1 MRFDLERTLADTEDF
16 LFRQLSSKA
25 AREAQKRKV
34 TRGINEV
41 FRRVRRA
48 TLVTVSLLVALIGYS
63 IFVDP
68 IGLLTWLVALPTI
81 FLISMLSL
89 FWPSRRRE
97 ALPPRAEEVQPQ
109 VLASR
114 AEEWLLERCPDLP
127 RSALPAVDTIL
138 SRLGEM
144 QPDLAAMPAD
154 SPLAGETHRLL
165 GQHLPR
171 LVDTFLALPPSARE
185 PRSENSR
192 RLTESLGIVAGE
204 IGRLSAEVSSE
215 RTLSFDTQHRF
226 IETRYRD

>member
-41 FRRVRRA
+41 FRRIRRA
-48 TLVTVSLLVALIGYS
+48 TLVTVGLLAALIGYS
-63 IFVDP
+63 IF
-68 IGLLTWLVALPTI
+68 IGSIDFLTWLVALPTV
-81 FLISMLSL
+81 FLVSMLSL

-97 ALPPRAEEVQPQ
+97 SLRLRANEVELRI
-109 VLASR
+109 LASR
-114 AEEWLLERCPDLP
+114 TEEWLLDRCPELP
-127 RSALPAVDTIL
+127 RAALPAVDSIL
-138 SRLGEM
+138 SRLREM
-144 QPDLAAMPAD
+144 QPDLETLPAD
-154 SPLAGETHRLL
+154 SALAGEAHRLL

-171 LVDTFLALPPSARE
+171 LVDTYLSLPLSVRE
-185 PRSENSR
+185 QHSENSR
-192 RLTESLGIVAGE
+192 RLAESLGIVAE
-204 IGRLSAEVSSE
+204 EMDRLSSEVTSG